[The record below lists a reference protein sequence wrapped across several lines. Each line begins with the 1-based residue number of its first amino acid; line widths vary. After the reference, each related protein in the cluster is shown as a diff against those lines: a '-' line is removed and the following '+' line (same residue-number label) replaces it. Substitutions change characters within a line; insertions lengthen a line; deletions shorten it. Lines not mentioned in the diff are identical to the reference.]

1 MFYYLKK
8 IMVQFYSFWFV
19 NEDTLE
25 YPVTFCLFFFFFTN
39 KYVPIVSLPFSLMLV
54 VELNK
59 IEQTKDKLK

>member
-25 YPVTFCLFFFFFTN
+25 YPVTFCLFFFFYKQICANSISTFLSDAGGGT
-39 KYVPIVSLPFSLMLV
+39 
-54 VELNK
+54 
-59 IEQTKDKLK
+59 EQNRANQR